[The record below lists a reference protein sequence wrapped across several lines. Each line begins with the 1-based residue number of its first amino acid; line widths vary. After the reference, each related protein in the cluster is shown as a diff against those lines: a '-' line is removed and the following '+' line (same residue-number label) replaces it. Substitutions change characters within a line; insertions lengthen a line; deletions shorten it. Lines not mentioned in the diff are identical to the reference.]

1 MLCASCGSQIT
12 EGGRFCT
19 SCGTAQTPA
28 SGNQDPLIGRTI
40 AERYRLDSK
49 LGFGGMGSIYSAT
62 RLHIGDTVAVKILHS
77 ELVSDSLSVER
88 FRREAQAAARLK
100 HPNAV
105 AIYDFGVSTEGLVYI
120 VMELVEGQ
128 SLRDVIKQEGP
139 FTAPAAVEVLN
150 QVCSAVDEAHRHN
163 IVHRDLKPDN
173 IMVSVTASGLHIK
186 VLDFG
191 IAKLRDLSGA
201 AGTLTQS
208 GAIMGSPH
216 YMSPEQCLGEELD
229 GRSDIYSLGVVLY
242 EMLTRRLPFN
252 SPTSTALVVQHVT
265 QPPPSLRAIN
275 VSLSPAVEA
284 VALHALEKR
293 REARPQ
299 TAAAFAQELA
309 AAATGAT
316 VITQG
321 ALWPAQT
328 ALHSAP
334 PTPPMTTPGWVT
346 TGRTA
351 TPTSGAVTLSGTPP
365 FPSGAALPAK
375 SHTKLVLLLV
385 GAVLVIALIGGAV
398 AWLIYIKTGENRTQ
412 PGKSQAEA
420 TNSQAAEQ
428 PDREPDNPASNPTP
442 PVATNSV
449 PPTNMVYVPGG
460 EFLMGSDKGDEYER
474 PRHEV
479 KVKPFFIDRYEVT
492 CDEYEEFIRATG
504 HTAPP
509 GWINAHHP
517 PGKARS
523 PVTGASWDD
532 ANAYARWA
540 GKRLPTEEEW
550 EFAARGTDGR
560 RYPWG
565 SEWKSRMA
573 NADTSAHGHGG
584 TAEVGEHKGSSPFGA
599 FDMAGNAWEWTATD
613 FATYPGGQSAT
624 PPQNE
629 QKVVRGGSW
638 KSNKNQATTTFR
650 IGMAGRGGSEYS
662 DIGFRCAK
670 DV

>member
-1 MLCASCGSQIT
+1 MLCASCGSQIK

-19 SCGTAQTPA
+19 SCGTAQTPP
-28 SGNQDPLIGRTI
+28 SGKQDPLFGRTI
-40 AERYRLDSK
+40 AERYRLDFK
-49 LGFGGMGSIYSAT
+49 IGAGGMGSVYGAT

-77 ELVSDSLSVER
+77 ELVADSHSVER

-105 AIYDFGVSTEGLVYI
+105 AIYDFGVSNEGLVYI
-120 VMELVEGQ
+120 VMELVEGK
-128 SLRDVIKQEGP
+128 SLRNVIKEGP
-139 FTAPAAVEVLN
+139 LTPSAAVEVLN

-163 IVHRDLKPDN
+163 IIRRDLKPDN
-173 IMVSVTASGLHIK
+173 IMVSFTASGVRIK

-191 IAKLRDLSGA
+191 IAKLRDLSA
-201 AGTLTQS
+201 AEGTLTQS
-208 GAIMGSPH
+208 GTIMGTPH

-242 EMLTRRLPFN
+242 EMLTRIVPFH
-252 SPTSTALVVQHVT
+252 SPTPTAVVVQHVT
-265 QPPPSLRAIN
+265 QQPPPLRSIN
-275 VSLSPAVEA
+275 ASISAAVEA

-299 TAAAFAQELA
+299 TGAAFAQELA
-309 AAATGAT
+309 AAVTGAP
-316 VITQG
+316 VVTQG
-321 ALWPAQT
+321 ARWPAQT
-328 ALHSAP
+328 DALHSVP
-334 PTPPMTTPGWVT
+334 PAAQMTAPGWAT
-346 TGRTA
+346 TVRTA
-351 TPTSGAVTLSGTPP
+351 TPTSGAATPAGTPP

-375 SHTKLVLLLV
+375 SRTRLVLLLV
-385 GAVLVIALIGGAV
+385 GAVLVTALIGGAV
-398 AWLIYIKTGENRTQ
+398 ALLIRMKSDENRMQ
-412 PGKSQAEA
+412 PGKSQEEA
-420 TNSQAAEQ
+420 TNSQAA
-428 PDREPDNPASNPTP
+428 DKPASNPTP
-442 PVATNSV
+442 PVATNPV
-449 PPTNMVYVPGG
+449 PPTNMVYVRGG
-460 EFLMGSDKGDEYER
+460 EFLMGSDKGDEHER
-474 PRHEV
+474 PQHKV
-479 KVKPFFIDRYEVT
+479 TVKPFFIDRYEVT

-504 HTAPP
+504 HPAPP

-517 PGKARS
+517 PGKASS
-523 PVTGASWDD
+523 PATGVSWDD

-565 SEWKSRMA
+565 DGWRSGMA

-584 TAEVGEHKGSSPFGA
+584 TANVGDHKGASPFGA
-599 FDMAGNAWEWTATD
+599 LDMVGNAWEWTATD

-624 PPQNE
+624 PQNE
-629 QKVVRGGSW
+629 QKVIRGGSW

-650 IGMAGRGGSEYS
+650 KGMAGRGGSEYS